1 MATTTI
7 YELPLFT
14 DSTNYRYST
23 ALGGQSLGIR
33 LYWNSRAA
41 LWHMDV
47 LRDDESPIYSGV
59 TLVPQYPLLADIP
72 NTELPGYFLLK
83 PINVELGVSPTDKL
97 KDDPLSLASAFKLF
111 YVLPG
116 EGQRYGD
123 APRPGDW
130 NEIIQAF
137 YERR

>member
-1 MATTTI
+1 MATTTV

-47 LRDDESPIYSGV
+47 LRDDESPIYSGI
-59 TLVPQYPLLADIP
+59 TLVSQYPLLADIP

-97 KDDPLSLASAFKLF
+97 KDDPLSLASAFSSEE
-111 YVLPG
+111 VE
-116 EGQRYGD
+116 EGALVGVV
-123 APRPGDW
+123 
-130 NEIIQAF
+130 
-137 YERR
+137 